1 MDRKLT
7 AKEYLFLSSMLFGL
21 FFGAGNLI
29 FPVHMGQQSGSAV
42 WAAAA
47 GFCLTGVGLPLLGI
61 AALGASRSDGLFELS
76 SLVGRKYS
84 YFFTCLLY
92 LTIGPLFAIPR
103 TATVSFSVG
112 IQPLLPQEHTQ
123 LALCIFSA
131 LFFLIVLYFSLR
143 PSGIL
148 TWVGKILN
156 PLFLLFLAILTVTA
170 LVQPMSAVSA
180 SEPTGAYAAGSLF
193 QGFLDGYNTMDAPA
207 ALAFGI
213 VLITAIRRLGVQSPG
228 ATSICTVKAGFFS
241 SLLMAG
247 IYVMLAV
254 VGAQSR
260 AVYGICVDGGEAL
273 YRIATHYF
281 GTFGGVLLGV
291 TVTFACLKT
300 AIGLITSCAATFEE
314 LFPRSFSYKTY
325 AVVFCL
331 FSFVV
336 ANFGL
341 SQIILFSLPVLMFL
355 YPLTI
360 TLTLLG
366 LFGRWFRY
374 DRRVFVAVTVPT
386 ALAAA
391 LDFLRSLPAGA
402 QELLHTQVI
411 LEPAAGVLPFFSQGM
426 GWVIPACLGLA
437 VGLALHVL
445 SPKKAA

>member
-156 PLFLLFLAILTVTA
+156 PLFLLIPRLLTVT
-170 LVQPMSAVSA
+170 
-180 SEPTGAYAAGSLF
+180 
-193 QGFLDGYNTMDAPA
+193 
-207 ALAFGI
+207 
-213 VLITAIRRLGVQSPG
+213 RRWSSP
-228 ATSICTVKAGFFS
+228 
-241 SLLMAG
+241 
-247 IYVMLAV
+247 
-254 VGAQSR
+254 
-260 AVYGICVDGGEAL
+260 
-273 YRIATHYF
+273 
-281 GTFGGVLLGV
+281 
-291 TVTFACLKT
+291 
-300 AIGLITSCAATFEE
+300 
-314 LFPRSFSYKTY
+314 
-325 AVVFCL
+325 
-331 FSFVV
+331 
-336 ANFGL
+336 
-341 SQIILFSLPVLMFL
+341 
-355 YPLTI
+355 
-360 TLTLLG
+360 
-366 LFGRWFRY
+366 
-374 DRRVFVAVTVPT
+374 
-386 ALAAA
+386 
-391 LDFLRSLPAGA
+391 
-402 QELLHTQVI
+402 
-411 LEPAAGVLPFFSQGM
+411 
-426 GWVIPACLGLA
+426 
-437 VGLALHVL
+437 
-445 SPKKAA
+445 